1 MPQDALNSFRSLLD
15 KIPAW
20 IAGLEAVLENATQ
33 RQNELLLANQAAD
46 SDRTLVRKRSKTSS
60 TRSKRSKHSDHD
72 EQALHTPLKETT
84 GAETNTP
91 VPTLLRPQLP
101 HMTESDALRLSQRK
115 RKTFSACSGD
125 ESGPSKY
132 RSRAMVVIYYD
143 GDVQKRFA
151 DFVGAVASCR
161 NDIRKSKLNAKV
173 DKFVRSRSLSSG
185 SGSGSGSG
193 GSGGE
198 DNTKSLDTFARKT
211 TGLRLQD
218 MGEVGKSD
226 SNEALSK
233 VDAFLEQ
240 SQNLCEK
247 AAHQV
252 LRDGDC
258 ALEVTQAKDLLEQAR
273 SCAERA
279 IPSLERSAAADE
291 ERRVK
296 AEEKQRVER
305 SRQPPPPLP
314 ADSEKIELLSRDP
327 SNDTLEVDEIEVD
340 DDDDESDTELDITA
354 LKLPPHLAKYSMR
367 GTRLAA
373 C

>member
-1 MPQDALNSFRSLLD
+1 MPQDALNSFRCLLD

-60 TRSKRSKHSDHD
+60 TRSKRSKQSEHD
-72 EQALHTPLKETT
+72 EPVAHTPFKETVKP
-84 GAETNTP
+84 ETNTP

-151 DFVGAVASCR
+151 DIVGAVASCR
-161 NDIRKSKLNAKV
+161 NDIRKSKLSAKV
-173 DKFVRSRSLSSG
+173 DNFVRSRSSS
-185 SGSGSGSG
+185 SGSGSG

-218 MGEVGKSD
+218 MSAVGTSG

-233 VDAFLEQ
+233 VDRFLEQ

-258 ALEVTQAKDLLEQAR
+258 ALEVTQTKDLLEQAK
-273 SCAERA
+273 SCAECA
-279 IPSLERSAAADE
+279 IPSLERIAAADE

-296 AEEKQRVER
+296 AEEKQRLER
-305 SRQPPPPLP
+305 SRQPPPPSLP

-327 SNDTLEVDEIEVD
+327 SNETLEVDEIEVD
-340 DDDDESDTELDITA
+340 DDDDDSDTELDMTA